1 MKIPGCRPQNGRP
14 LLRCC
19 PSHEEGVRAERC
31 FNERTPFE
39 KANAIRSRQT
49 RDEKTDTYTQA
60 NETEKAP
67 QKIELCKMAAE
78 QARHK
83 KMYASPYNEAYIGR
97 GDVLSAS
104 TMAASPSVSGALPVR
119 LLNHM
124 RCD

>member
-1 MKIPGCRPQNGRP
+1 
-14 LLRCC
+14 
-19 PSHEEGVRAERC
+19 
-31 FNERTPFE
+31 
-39 KANAIRSRQT
+39 
-49 RDEKTDTYTQA
+49 
-60 NETEKAP
+60 
-67 QKIELCKMAAE
+67 MAAE

-124 RCD
+124 LFLLSMNYRVYSGHYLCASVPKQRTQANYYKTSKNLGEYLVEPKRALRNFGCIETEKCNGAL